1 MQPQCSPRAVRSRF
15 DGGVTWTILEK
26 TRIRLPPSR
35 RPLRMRH
42 SSDRKPHWWLLKQI
56 GGKAAPTP
64 APSEITTLKRRVLA
78 HERILQALIVRLAE
92 DDSDILVQLKATFG
106 SGHDPGEYEQDYVST
121 DHYGDHFI
129 RSVERAIA
137 TLDRQADD

>member
-1 MQPQCSPRAVRSRF
+1 MDNSPDNPHSFTAFSSAAQDAAQQRQEAASVAAQTNRGQ
-15 DGGVTWTILEK
+15 GG
-26 TRIRLPPSR
+26 
-35 RPLRMRH
+35 
-42 SSDRKPHWWLLKQI
+42 
-56 GGKAAPTP
+56 ANA
-64 APSEITTLKRRVLA
+64 APSEITTLERRVLA

-137 TLDRQADD
+137 TRDRQADD

>member
-1 MQPQCSPRAVRSRF
+1 MDNSRENPHSF
-15 DGGVTWTILEK
+15 TAFSSAAQDAAQQRQEAALVAAQTNRGQGG
-26 TRIRLPPSR
+26 
-35 RPLRMRH
+35 
-42 SSDRKPHWWLLKQI
+42 
-56 GGKAAPTP
+56 ANA
-64 APSEITTLKRRVLA
+64 APSEITTLERRVLA

-106 SGHDPGEYEQDYVST
+106 SGHDLGEYEQDYVST

-129 RSVERAIA
+129 CSVERAIA

>member
-1 MQPQCSPRAVRSRF
+1 MDNSRENPHSFTAFSSAAQDAAQQPQEAALVAAQTNRGQ
-15 DGGVTWTILEK
+15 GG
-26 TRIRLPPSR
+26 
-35 RPLRMRH
+35 
-42 SSDRKPHWWLLKQI
+42 
-56 GGKAAPTP
+56 ANA
-64 APSEITTLKRRVLA
+64 APSEITTLERRVLA

-106 SGHDPGEYEQDYVST
+106 SGHDLGEYEQDYVST

-137 TLDRQADD
+137 TRDRQADD